1 MMEDGERKTN
11 DEGRRT
17 EDENIRRSSFVV
29 GQGVTQILPA
39 NDSQAF
45 AHAVQL
51 LRAHRVIAFPTDT
64 VYGIGAH
71 GFSEHAIA
79 QLFAVKTRERGKAIP
94 YLLSDAEHLPLV
106 AREIPDVACLL
117 ATKFW
122 PGALTLVVPASARVP
137 KILIAGGDTVAV
149 RVPNHRITRALID
162 ALGVP
167 LAATSAN
174 ISGGRDPANA
184 EQVRAQ
190 LDGRIPLILD
200 GGATRGN
207 VPSTVVDVTTHPP
220 KILRVGVITV
230 EEIERVVGQVG

>member
-1 MMEDGERKTN
+1 MK
-11 DEGRRT
+11 
-17 EDENIRRSSFVV
+17 
-29 GQGVTQILPA
+29 TQILSTTDP
-39 NDSQAF
+39 NAF
-45 AHAVQL
+45 TYAVQL
-51 LRAHRVIAFPTDT
+51 LREHRVIAFPTDT
-64 VYGIGAH
+64 VYGVGAH
-71 GFSEHAIA
+71 GFNERAIE
-79 QLFAVKTRERGKAIP
+79 QLFVVKTRERGKAIP
-94 YLLSDAEHLPLV
+94 YLLSDAEQLNVV
-106 AREIPDVACLL
+106 AREIPATARLL

-149 RVPNHRITRALID
+149 RVPNNRVTRALID

-184 EQVRAQ
+184 AEVLAQ

-207 VPSTVVDVTTHPP
+207 VPSTVVDVTVNPP
-220 KILRVGVITV
+220 KVLRVGALAV
-230 EEIERVVGQVG
+230 EEIERVLGRLMVE